1 MTILVVGGTGMVGA
15 EAVRQLAARGAAVRV
30 MSRSPERAAAQPKG
44 VDGVV
49 GDLADPKS
57 LPAAF
62 TGASALLLITALD
75 PAETRHGLAALEA
88 AKAAGI
94 RKVVYMTV
102 HRLEDGRHI
111 PHFAS
116 KLPVV
121 EAIKDSRIAYALIEP
136 NNFYQNDLWFEAA
149 ITRLGLYPQPLGP
162 VGLNRVDVRDIAEA
176 AANALTGP
184 GHEGEA
190 YPLVGPEALTGAMV
204 AEAFGR
210 RLGREVRY
218 GGDDLDA
225 WAEEARETMPEW
237 LVHDLKIMY
246 RHFIQHGLLATDDEL
261 ARCEEVLGHP
271 PRAFEAFVTEAVAR
285 WRR

>member
-30 MSRSPERAAAQPKG
+30 MSRSPERAAALPKG
-44 VDGVV
+44 VEGVV
-49 GDLADPKS
+49 GDLAEPDS

-62 TGASALLLITALD
+62 AGATGLLLTTALG
-75 PAETRHGLAALEA
+75 PAETRDGLAAVEA
-88 AKAAGI
+88 AKAA
-94 RKVVYMTV
+94 RVRQVVYMTV
-102 HRLEDGRHI
+102 HRLLDGGHI

-116 KLPVV
+116 KVPVV
-121 EAIKDSRIAYALIEP
+121 QAIKDSGIGYAFLEP

-162 VGLNRVDVRDIAEA
+162 IGLNRVDVRDIAEA
-176 AANALTGP
+176 AANALLLP
-184 GHEGEA
+184 GHEGKA
-190 YPLVGPEALTGAMV
+190 YPLIGPEALTGAMV
-204 AEAFGR
+204 AAAFGR
-210 RLGREVRY
+210 QLGREVRY

-237 LVHDLKIMY
+237 LVRDLKIMY
-246 RHFIQHGLLATDDEL
+246 RHFIAHGLLATDDDL
-261 ARCEEVLGHP
+261 TRCEEVLGHP
-271 PRAFEAFVTEAVAR
+271 PRTFEPFVAEVVAR